1 MSNALR
7 PGGYSDTE
15 VPSYFLSGLVN
26 GLMNGLTKVGSA
38 IATGAGKL
46 GSLAS
51 NIPVVGNTLQ
61 GGINSLGNGL
71 GQVVSGNIF
80 GSGGGLNS
88 LYTGV
93 DKLVGGIL
101 PGGQAFGAG
110 YLGNLYGQADR
121 ALGGYLP
128 NFGGV
133 GVTPAQMN
141 GSALAASQAMGTG
154 GVPVA
159 GVGNGAGGVATGKAP
174 GFFAKGGTLDKLG
187 TTANIVGTLGMLLG
201 GGGGGGNGGAQ
212 AQYRQIVGGGRN
224 AIRPGIQTG
233 KTGSNVSTKVGG
245 ASSTGQGANQTGG
258 LDQVQSGISESEAIR
273 KKTKEIQDDFE
284 KFIKEQ
290 GENYR
295 YDAVSPM
302 DQAREATPLTP
313 DFSDSDLGSS
323 FMLLR

>member
-26 GLMNGLTKVGSA
+26 GLMNGLTKAGSA
-38 IATGAGKL
+38 IATGAQNL
-46 GSLAS
+46 GSYAAK
-51 NIPVVGNTLQ
+51 IPYIGNTLQ

-133 GVTPAQMN
+133 GATPAQMN
-141 GSALAASQAMGTG
+141 GSALAASQGGIQNLGYGGGT
-154 GVPVA
+154 VPPA
-159 GVGNGAGGVATGKAP
+159 GNPAGSP
-174 GFFAKGGTLDKLG
+174 GFFGKGGTLDKLG
-187 TTANIVGTLGMLLG
+187 TTANVVGTLGMLLG

-212 AQYRQIVGGGRN
+212 AQYRQIVGGGPN